1 MTVAQTPFEAL
12 QIATN
17 NEKAAPELLD
27 YQHYA
32 VEEGVRQ
39 IKEWVKSI
47 HLHSLTT
54 HAPSK
59 SKSMMKLSD

>member
-39 IKEWVKSI
+39 IKEWVNAYKTHTPS
-47 HLHSLTT
+47 TT
-54 HAPSK
+54 NTIEQQ
-59 SKSMMKLSD
+59 LSS